1 MAFILRRLI
10 PAFLIGAALITVQ
23 SAQALA
29 FARPSVGQLFISV
42 AGSKV
47 LIYSPSGKA
56 LGSLASAG
64 ASGVC
69 FGQSGGLF
77 VTGFDAGNIR
87 RFDSTGKP
95 IAGTVGASTG
105 AESCVVMRNGNVL
118 AGEAVGDH
126 KLVELRP
133 DGTELATFQPATE
146 SKGIDW
152 VDIAADQCT
161 VYYTSEGKTVKRFD
175 ICTQRQLPDFAS
187 QLQGSCYGQRLLP
200 SGGELVACARQV
212 YRLNP
217 NGSIAQT
224 YTTKSLKEGGT
235 LFALNLDPD
244 GRSFWTASFND
255 GNIYKVDLGSGVVV
269 QSFSVH
275 QEVDGLAVFGEPLA
289 GGASFRSSFARVVP
303 DLPALLAGLVSDPRH
318 AAGNLLIALLSL
330 LGIALSKEVFNQTV
344 RTNYE
349 EIRRWFRFWPPI
361 ERRLLAG
368 SRGQR
373 PDWQMFIAF
382 SLVGGLLYGF
392 LEPRFFTDLGETL
405 AVFIGM
411 SLALAVVV
419 LVRTLSESRYV
430 SRHDGGAGRLTF
442 FPLALPVA
450 VLSVVISRVV
460 NFEPGYIYGVFVAV
474 AFRRELLAAV
484 EGASIALAS
493 WVTLGVSLA
502 AWILWMP
509 VESLTAPGAPF
520 LVFVAEN
527 FLVLV
532 FVLGLEALLFGLL
545 PLQFLDGEKLFAW
558 NRRRWLAIW
567 GLTAFLALQVLINP
581 SSRGRFVVSGEAG
594 LVTWIAL
601 FVAFFALTAGL
612 WLWFRLKGA
621 GGEPPRATEE
631 VATAAQPEPASPR

>member
-1 MAFILRRLI
+1 MARILKRLL
-10 PAFLIGAALITVQ
+10 PAFLIAAALITVQ
-23 SAQALA
+23 SAEAAA
-29 FARPSVGQLFISV
+29 FARPPVGQLFISV
-42 AGSKV
+42 AGSRV
-47 LIYSPSGKA
+47 LLYSPSGKA
-56 LGSLASAG
+56 LGSLESAG

-69 FGQSGGLF
+69 FDRSGGLF
-77 VTGFDAGNIR
+77 VTGFDAGNIL
-87 RFDSTGKP
+87 RFDPTGKP
-95 IAGTVGASTG
+95 IAGKVGASTG

-118 AGEAVGDH
+118 AGEAVGDRR
-126 KLVELRP
+126 LVELRP
-133 DGTELATFQPATE
+133 DGSELATFKPAIE

-152 VDIAADQCT
+152 VDVAADQCT

-175 ICTQRQLPDFAS
+175 ICAQRQLPDFAT
-187 QLQGSCYGQRLLP
+187 QLQGGCFGQRLLP
-200 SGGELVACARQV
+200 SGGELVACERQV
-212 YRLNP
+212 YRLNA

-224 YTTKSLKEGGT
+224 YTTKSLKESGA

-244 GRSFWTASFND
+244 GRSFWTASFNEGD
-255 GNIYKVDLGSGVVV
+255 IYKVDLDSGAVL

-303 DLPALLAGLVSDPRH
+303 DLPALLASLVGDPKH
-318 AAGNLLIALLSL
+318 AAGNVLIALLSL
-330 LGIALSKEVFNQTV
+330 LGLALTKEVFNQTV
-344 RTNYE
+344 RKNYE

-361 ERRLLAG
+361 EQRLLG
-368 SRGQR
+368 GPRGQR

-405 AVFIGM
+405 AVLIGM

-419 LVRTLSESRYV
+419 LVHTLSESRYV
-430 SRHDGGAGRLTF
+430 SRHGGGPGRLKF
-442 FPLALPVA
+442 FPMVLPVA
-450 VLSVVISRVV
+450 VVSVLISRVV
-460 NFEPGYIYGVFVAV
+460 NFEPGYIYGVFVGI

-493 WVTLGVSLA
+493 WVTLGVSVA

-520 LVFVAEN
+520 LAFVAEN

-532 FVLGLEALLFGLL
+532 FVLGLETLLFGLL
-545 PLQFLDGEKLFAW
+545 PLQFLDGEKLFTW

-567 GLTAFLALQVLINP
+567 GLSAFLALQVLINP
-581 SSRGRFVVSGEAG
+581 SSRGRFVVSGNTG
-594 LVTWIAL
+594 LATWIAL
-601 FVAFFALTAGL
+601 AVAFFALTAGL
-612 WLWFRLKGA
+612 WLWFRLKGT
-621 GGEPPRATEE
+621 GGQPPRAAEE
-631 VATAAQPEPASPR
+631 VATPAKPEVASPR